1 MKQTILFFISFLLF
15 TACVGSEGGSD
26 AAADYNDSAK
36 VRIAVM
42 PTLDCLPLYVASER
56 GFFASA
62 GIDVSLRP
70 YQAQMDCD
78 TALER
83 GRVNA
88 IVTNMVRARKLE
100 EKGIGLQVVTATN
113 ASWQLVS
120 SKAAR
125 IKQLKQLDDKML
137 AMTRFSAT
145 HMLGDLIVDTAR
157 LQPERVFRIQINDV
171 GVRLSML
178 YNNTMDAAFL
188 PEPQAT
194 VARNMGGWV
203 LWDSNTAGWQFG
215 IVGFRPQVATEKQKA
230 AFCEAYDRACDSI
243 NERGMGYYASLIVR
257 HCGVT
262 QNAVDS
268 LPDVT
273 FRHCQEPRE
282 ADRKRVSEWMDR
294 NKKTEV
300 ANERASR

>member
-1 MKQTILFFISFLLF
+1 
-15 TACVGSEGGSD
+15 
-26 AAADYNDSAK
+26 
-36 VRIAVM
+36 
-42 PTLDCLPLYVASER
+42 
-56 GFFASA
+56 
-62 GIDVSLRP
+62 
-70 YQAQMDCD
+70 
-78 TALER
+78 
-83 GRVNA
+83 
-88 IVTNMVRARKLE
+88 
-100 EKGIGLQVVTATN
+100 
-113 ASWQLVS
+113 
-120 SKAAR
+120 
-125 IKQLKQLDDKML
+125 
-137 AMTRFSAT
+137 
-145 HMLGDLIVDTAR
+145 
-157 LQPERVFRIQINDV
+157 
-171 GVRLSML
+171 
-178 YNNTMDAAFL
+178 
-188 PEPQAT
+188 
-194 VARNMGGWV
+194 MGGWV